1 MILIALNIAFVA
13 VAVSQL
19 LAMLRLLKGPN
30 TGDRILS
37 LDTMV
42 VNSIA
47 ILVLAGIQ
55 EGTEVF
61 FEATMIIAM
70 LGFVSTVAFARSV
83 STWLLLTSART

>member
-1 MILIALNIAFVA
+1 MILSYALYFAFACFGLA
-13 VAVSQL
+13 VLMNLWKIITSEGV
-19 LAMLRLLKGPN
+19 
-30 TGDRILS
+30 GDRVLA

-55 EGTEVF
+55 EGTEVY

-70 LGFVSTVAFARSV
+70 LGFVSTVAYARFM
-83 STWLLLTSART
+83 LRGNIIE